1 MKTKTAKY
9 CIFTFSILVTI
20 FIFYNVYENNNNGKK
35 LEARFDKF
43 AEYFYPHLK
52 EISQASNTY
61 KRMQISLLYDY
72 MQHKKGRFAYETV
85 NYYDG
90 GQFLMKDEI
99 NIMIFLKNTTN
110 SMFFLKA
117 MSPINN
123 APESRNMEKD
133 AVWNI
138 LNSAKALAE
147 TDVYIEDYDI
157 YSAAS
162 RTKETIDSLVLDI
175 QGNLHC
181 LSKYNNSKI
190 KLDLSQISDSDYD
203 LSNY

>member
-1 MKTKTAKY
+1 MKNKIIKY
-9 CIFTFSILVTI
+9 CIFAFFILVTFF
-20 FIFYNVYENNNNGKK
+20 FIYKVYEKNNNEKK

-52 EISQASNTY
+52 EISEASNTY
-61 KRMQISLLYDY
+61 KRMQISLMYDY
-72 MQHKKGRFAYETV
+72 LEHKKGRFVYETV
-85 NYYDG
+85 RYYDG
-90 GQFLMKDEI
+90 GIFSMKDEF
-99 NIMIFLKNTTN
+99 NIMLFLENTTN
-110 SMFFLKA
+110 LFVHKA

-123 APESRNMEKD
+123 APNSRNMERD

-138 LNSAKALAE
+138 LNSARALAKI
-147 TDVYIEDYDI
+147 DVYIDDYDI

-175 QGNLHC
+175 QGNLHS

-190 KLDLSQISDSDYD
+190 KLDLGQISDAEYD